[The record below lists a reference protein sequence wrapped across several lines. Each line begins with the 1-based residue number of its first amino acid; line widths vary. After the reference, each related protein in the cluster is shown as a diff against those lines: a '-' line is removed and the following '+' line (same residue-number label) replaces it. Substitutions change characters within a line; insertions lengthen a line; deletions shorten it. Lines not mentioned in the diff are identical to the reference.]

1 MAEPV
6 KCHSSLHIC
15 AHSAKGDYPE
25 CHCRV
30 LLPVV
35 KDYYWLLLAV
45 HDLCMCLSVFQE
57 MMYIWNGYTVIGKH
71 KDLTEGMLKTLDEA
85 QAQLESLPSM

>member
-45 HDLCMCLSVFQE
+45 HDFVHVFVCLLGDDV
-57 MMYIWNGYTVIGKH
+57 H
-71 KDLTEGMLKTLDEA
+71 
-85 QAQLESLPSM
+85 LERLYSHWQTQRLN